1 MIYGEL
7 CRDGSQG
14 TLLTCHCCDFLASAC
29 IASACLTA
37 RSKGGIMAYEACH
50 DSLLGDSALLDQ
62 IRSVSFLI
70 MSHHFSSFLI
80 IFLIDILPRKKSPKS
95 TEYLDESLV
104 LGESTGAAASKL
116 PRNFFSELHW
126 LQLLRITESTP
137 QDSMRAP
144 CSHIIECVYIYTEYI
159 QNIYRIYIYI
169 RFFPLFSYPK
179 LAPGWHLSFSSQQGA
194 VPPQNSSGQL
204 ACDTS
209 FAV

>member
-1 MIYGEL
+1 
-7 CRDGSQG
+7 
-14 TLLTCHCCDFLASAC
+14 
-29 IASACLTA
+29 
-37 RSKGGIMAYEACH
+37 MAYEACH

-126 LQLLRITESTP
+126 LQLLRIIESTP

-144 CSHIIECVYIYTEYI
+144 CSHIIECVYIY
-159 QNIYRIYIYI
+159 IYRIYTEYIYI
-169 RFFPLFSYPK
+169 YQVFSAFFISK
-179 LAPGWHLSFSSQQGA
+179 VGTWLAPQLFFAARRRASSELIRPVGLRHEFCGVMADILSQTFCRKNIWMIFDSS
-194 VPPQNSSGQL
+194 L
-204 ACDTS
+204 
-209 FAV
+209 